1 MSDDDVRAAVKD
13 CVHCGFCLPACPTY
27 QLWGEEMDSP
37 RGRIHLAGQI
47 LDGASLTAAAAEHF
61 DRCLGCM
68 ACMTACPSG
77 VQYDQIIEAARVWT
91 EEAEREPEPAESGAL
106 GALGALAGRG
116 GRGRLGANVAPAA
129 PAAPAAPVRR
139 SLRDRATRAAIF
151 AVFPYPRRL
160 RALTAPLRVAQRAG
174 LDRALTRSGLPAR
187 VSPAAEA
194 ALRLAP
200 GSPALP
206 AGRFPERVPALGTRR
221 AVVGMLTGCVQSVFF
236 PQVNAATARVL
247 AAEGCDVIIPRGQGC
262 CGALSLHSGRA
273 QEAIR
278 FAKRTIAT
286 FEAAGVDAIIVNSAG
301 CGSAMKEY
309 ERLFGHVADA
319 SPALA
324 GQVEGASWASR
335 AAALSA
341 QVRDLAEFL
350 AELGTVAPRHPVPV
364 TAAYHDACHL
374 GHAQRITR
382 QPREL
387 LREIPGLT
395 LVELRDAGTCCGS
408 AGVYNLLQPEAA
420 RELGARKAD
429 SVLDSGAG
437 LVISANPGCTL
448 QISAEL
454 ASRGRSVATAHT
466 AEVLDASIRGL
477 PLSSLRGLL
486 AASFVHRVCVSGAT
500 PGYKVVVSRGERAR
514 REGQPFG
521 QLLYVVHPAPL
532 TTRTTAAR
540 TRGCRMRFVRMRMS
554 SGRPRRG
561 DMSWM
566 PEHWIQTFR
575 TGRLRRKIPC
585 PGGWRIFRAI

>member
-37 RGRIHLAGQI
+37 RGRIHLVGQI
-47 LDGASLTAAAAEHF
+47 LDGASMTAAAAEHF

-91 EEAEREPEPAESGAL
+91 EEAEAEPGPEGGPGGA
-106 GALGALAGRG
+106 G
-116 GRGRLGANVAPAA
+116 G
-129 PAAPAAPVRR
+129 PVRR
-139 SLRDRATRAAIF
+139 SFRDRATRAAIF

-174 LDRALTRSGLPAR
+174 LDRALTRGGLPAR
-187 VSPAAEA
+187 VSPTAEA

-200 GSPALP
+200 ASLAFP

-236 PQVNAATARVL
+236 PRVNAATARVL

-273 QEAIR
+273 EEAIR

-286 FEAAGVDAIIVNSAG
+286 FEAAGVDAIVVNSAG

-309 ERLFGHVADA
+309 GRLFGHVADA
-319 SPALA
+319 SPTEAGTSPSSADPSLPLAGPSPALA

-341 QVRDLAEFL
+341 QVRDLTEFL
-350 AELGTVAPRHPVPV
+350 AELGTVAPRHPLPV

-395 LVELRDAGTCCGS
+395 LVELSDAGTCCGS

-429 SVLDSGAG
+429 SVLDSGAS

-454 ASRGRSVATAHT
+454 ASRGRSIATAHT
-466 AEVLDASIRGL
+466 AEVLDASIRGV
-477 PLSSLRGLL
+477 PGLT
-486 AASFVHRVCVSGAT
+486 SHT
-500 PGYKVVVSRGERAR
+500 P
-514 REGQPFG
+514 
-521 QLLYVVHPAPL
+521 
-532 TTRTTAAR
+532 
-540 TRGCRMRFVRMRMS
+540 
-554 SGRPRRG
+554 
-561 DMSWM
+561 
-566 PEHWIQTFR
+566 
-575 TGRLRRKIPC
+575 
-585 PGGWRIFRAI
+585 